1 MVGKWIVVHCQTIL
15 IYFLDMSM
23 NMSENIREKVYC
35 NPDTGAIICKVTNQE
50 KSYFTKRGYLYIKLG
65 KKQLRVNRVVWMLER
80 GDIPKDMMVDH
91 INGIKTDNRLSNLRL
106 VTAEENAQN
115 VIKKRPKHNL
125 PPGVKE
131 MTDRKNKRFYV
142 SVSVKGKRMSLGYFE
157 TEVEAG
163 QAYIDGKIK
172 YHSHANPERL
182 QRELNDWKFEER
194 RVSPNK

>member
-1 MVGKWIVVHCQTIL
+1 
-15 IYFLDMSM
+15 
-23 NMSENIREKVYC
+23 
-35 NPDTGAIICKVTNQE
+35 
-50 KSYFTKRGYLYIKLG
+50 
-65 KKQLRVNRVVWMLER
+65 MLER

-131 MTDRKNKRFYV
+131 KTDRKNKRFYA
-142 SVSVKGKRMSLGYFE
+142 SVTVKRKRIFLGYFE

-172 YHSHANPERL
+172 YHSHVNPERL
-182 QRELNDWKFEER
+182 QRELNGWKLRNEGLSE
-194 RVSPNK
+194 